1 MLSKM
6 DYVVRA
12 TPRPAQAKKLRTV
25 YLQALCT
32 HNQQIFKKSEEAE
45 FFAELCLVF
54 SIFFR
59 NFEIAFWSS
68 YKPKTYSHKKEIRWQ
83 GPAPRQ
89 KKIEN
94 SVLASSM
101 HSQPANFLNILK
113 MQNFSQYCIQYL
125 AYFTGILELW
135 CRCYVG

>member
-12 TPRPAQAKKLRTV
+12 HAQARPGKKLENSIFASSMHS
-25 YLQALCT
+25 QPA
-32 HNQQIFKKSEEAE
+32 IFKKSEEAE

-68 YKPKTYSHKKEIRWQ
+68 YKPKTYSHKKEIRW
-83 GPAPRQ
+83 
-89 KKIEN
+89 
-94 SVLASSM
+94 
-101 HSQPANFLNILK
+101 
-113 MQNFSQYCIQYL
+113 
-125 AYFTGILELW
+125 
-135 CRCYVG
+135 